1 MTLKTMP
8 PNYERDKKLLEGER
22 RRSMSGDFAEKFWKP
37 KPGDDNLI
45 RILPARQ
52 NESGATYHF
61 TAGKHFIKHPEDSRT
76 EAFICMRET
85 YGQRCP
91 ACEKYF
97 ELVKVD
103 KKAAAPYK
111 VKRFGVFNV
120 IDRTEEDPHVRI
132 YEAPRQA
139 IWAKIVRLVTTR
151 GRMSDI
157 LDEIEIDEETEEVNI
172 ISPGRDLL
180 IIFNPNAEPQ
190 GMYAIY
196 PTDHEPLGT
205 PEQIVQWFEEM
216 VDLLPQNI
224 YGTISYED
232 AYVKTFGTPEERQA
246 LRDRW
251 RDEQEVEEDEEEEE
265 PTEESVEQE
274 NIEEMPQVEEK
285 PATPKP
291 APKPKAKTIATPKSN
306 PQVREKKVVEK
317 ASASKAEKEDIAEMI
332 RQKVAKIKQSRGK

>member
-1 MTLKTMP
+1 MTIKTAP
-8 PNYERDKKLLEGER
+8 PNYERDEKLLEGER

-61 TAGKHFIKHPEDSRT
+61 TAGKHFIKHAEDGRT

-91 ACEKYF
+91 ACEKYL

-103 KKAAAPYK
+103 KKAAAKYK

-157 LDEIEIDEETEEVNI
+157 LDEIEIDEKTGEVRI
-172 ISPGRDLL
+172 IRPGRDLL

-205 PEQIVQWFEEM
+205 PEQIIQWFEEM
-216 VDLLPQNI
+216 IDLLPQNI

-232 AYVKTFGTPEERQA
+232 AYIKTFGTPEERQA
-246 LRDRW
+246 LRERW
-251 RDEQEVEEDEEEEE
+251 REELEAEGAEEEEE
-265 PTEESVEQE
+265 EEEITEEEAEQE
-274 NIEEMPQVEEK
+274 NTNTPPVEEK
-285 PATPKP
+285 PTPKP
-291 APKPKAKTIATPKSN
+291 SPRPATVSKPKTQVQKEKPAEKVSAPKD
-306 PQVREKKVVEK
+306 
-317 ASASKAEKEDIAEMI
+317 EKEDIAEMI